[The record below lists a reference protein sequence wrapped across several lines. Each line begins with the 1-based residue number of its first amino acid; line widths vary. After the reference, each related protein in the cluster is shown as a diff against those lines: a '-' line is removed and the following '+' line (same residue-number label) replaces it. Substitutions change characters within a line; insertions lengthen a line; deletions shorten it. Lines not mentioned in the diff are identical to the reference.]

1 MLQGSLYIYTNCTY
15 IIRTKVIQDRCML
28 TMMYDNKDCSMNYD
42 TKNNKIN
49 KLKRLHSSQNN
60 DNLL

>member
-1 MLQGSLYIYTNCTY
+1 
-15 IIRTKVIQDRCML
+15 ML

-49 KLKRLHSSQNN
+49 NLKRLHSLQNN